1 VSLSKATET
10 GRDKLNLT
18 FSLQKSILMASIN
31 YFSQKPRFKLQNP
44 QKTSSWI
51 KSTIKKEGAVLISLN
66 YIFCTDEYL
75 REINIKFLKHKT
87 FTDIVTFN
95 YNPSETEVDGEIY
108 ISVDRV
114 RENAGTYKSDFS
126 AELNRVMI
134 HGVLHLL
141 GYNDKS
147 RAEKKVM
154 REKEDSYL
162 SLRK

>member
-1 VSLSKATET
+1 
-10 GRDKLNLT
+10 
-18 FSLQKSILMASIN
+18 MASIN

-44 QKTSSWI
+44 KKISAWI
-51 KSTIKKEGAVLISLN
+51 KRAVEKESASIISLN

-75 REINIKFLKHKT
+75 RGINIQFLKHKT

-95 YNPSETEVDGEIY
+95 YNPSDTEIEGEIY
-108 ISVDRV
+108 ISIDRV
-114 RENAGTYKSDFS
+114 RENAEIYKTDFTT
-126 AELNRVMI
+126 ELNRVMI

-141 GYNDKS
+141 GYNDKT
-147 RAEKKVM
+147 RAEKGEM